1 MAEYFFPQIIQ
12 DDIKQFN
19 KMFEPNLLS
28 KTNLLNVVSKYV
40 FGNKGKQLR
49 PAMTFLSARLF
60 GEVTE
65 STYSAAYMVELLHNA
80 TLIHDDVVDDSET
93 RRNLL
98 SVKAKWK
105 NKVAVLAGDYYLAKG
120 LLYAIEKNEIKA
132 LEIMSQGVKR
142 MSEGELMQIE
152 HAKSLENSEEIYYE
166 IIKAKTAAL
175 FVVSMVTGAH
185 SSKKASEED
194 VRKIEKIA
202 ELLGLAFQIRDDVLD
217 FSRTSVLGKKSYND
231 LQEKKQTLPLLH
243 ALSQV
248 SFVER
253 EKILFKLE
261 HHNNKQEKLEEL
273 AEFVRVKGGIDYATT
288 KQQEFCNEAKNL
300 CESFQ
305 ESEARTSLCGLID
318 FIVLSEKY
326 V

>member
-1 MAEYFFPQIIQ
+1 MSNFSFPQIIQ
-12 DDIKQFN
+12 DDIQKFD

-28 KTNLLNVVSKYV
+28 KTNLLNVVTKYV
-40 FGNKGKQLR
+40 FGNKGKQIR
-49 PAMTFLSARLF
+49 PALTFLSARLF
-60 GEVTE
+60 GDVTD
-65 STYSAAYMVELLHNA
+65 STFSAAYMVELLHNA
-80 TLIHDDVVDDSET
+80 TLVHDDVVDDSET

-152 HAKSLENSEEIYYE
+152 HAKSLENSEQIYYE

-175 FVVSMVTGAH
+175 FIVSMVTGAY
-185 SSKKASEED
+185 SSKKASEADIE
-194 VRKIEKIA
+194 RIEKIA
-202 ELLGLAFQIRDDVLD
+202 ELFGLAFQIRDDVLD
-217 FSRTSVLGKKSYND
+217 YSRTSVLGKKSLND
-231 LQEKKQTLPLLH
+231 LQEKKQTLPLIY

-248 SFVER
+248 NFFER

-261 HHNNKQEKLEEL
+261 HHNNKQSKLEEL
-273 AEFVRVKGGIDYATT
+273 ADFVRIKGGIEYATT
-288 KQQEFCNEAKNL
+288 KQKEFC
-300 CESFQ
+300 
-305 ESEARTSLCGLID
+305 SEAIELCNTFSDTEARSALID
-318 FIVLSEKY
+318 LITFVSL
-326 V
+326 

>member
-1 MAEYFFPQIIQ
+1 MSNFSFPQIIQ
-12 DDIKQFN
+12 DDIQKFD

-28 KTNLLNVVSKYV
+28 KTNLLNVVTKYV
-40 FGNKGKQLR
+40 FGNKGKQIR
-49 PAMTFLSARLF
+49 PALTFLSARLF
-60 GEVTE
+60 GDVTE
-65 STYSAAYMVELLHNA
+65 STFSAAYMVELLHNA

-152 HAKSLENSEEIYYE
+152 HAKSLENSEQTYYE

-175 FVVSMVTGAH
+175 FVVSMVTGAY
-185 SSKKASEED
+185 SSKQTTENEIQ
-194 VRKIEKIA
+194 RIEKIA
-202 ELLGLAFQIRDDVLD
+202 ELFGLAFQIRDDVLD
-217 FSRTSVLGKKSYND
+217 FSRTSVLGKKTLND
-231 LQEKKQTLPLLH
+231 LQEKKQTLPLIY

-248 SFVER
+248 SFFER

-261 HHNNKQEKLEEL
+261 HHNNKQTKLEEL
-273 AEFVRVKGGIDYATT
+273 ADFVRLKGGLEYATT
-288 KQQEFCNEAKNL
+288 KQKEFCAEAIEL
-300 CESFQ
+300 CKTFQ
-305 ESEARTSLCGLID
+305 ESESRSALID
-318 FIVLSEKY
+318 LITFVSL
-326 V
+326 

>member
-1 MAEYFFPQIIQ
+1 MAEYSFPQIIK
-12 DDIKQFN
+12 DDIQKFD

-28 KTNLLNVVSKYV
+28 KTNLLNAVTKYV
-40 FGNKGKQLR
+40 FGNKGKQIR
-49 PAMTFLSARLF
+49 PALTFLSARLF
-60 GEVTE
+60 GNVTE
-65 STYSAAYMVELLHNA
+65 STFSAAYMVELLHNA

-105 NKVAVLAGDYYLAKG
+105 NKIAVLAGDYYLAKG

-152 HAKSLENSEEIYYE
+152 HAKTLENTENTYYE
-166 IIKAKTAAL
+166 IIKSKTAAL
-175 FVVSMVTGAH
+175 FIVAMVTGAY
-185 SSKKASEED
+185 SSKNASENDIKKVE
-194 VRKIEKIA
+194 RIA

-217 FSRTSVLGKKSYND
+217 YSRASVLGKKSYND
-231 LQEKKQTLPLLH
+231 LQEKKQTLPLLF

-261 HHNNKQEKLEEL
+261 HHGNKQTKLEEL
-273 AEFVRVKGGIDYATT
+273 ADFVRNKGGLDYATK
-288 KQQEFCNEAKNL
+288 KQQAFCAESIEL
-300 CESFQ
+300 CQSFADT
-305 ESEARTSLCGLID
+305 EARNALID
-318 FIVLSEKY
+318 LIKFIALKD
-326 V
+326 

>member
-1 MAEYFFPQIIQ
+1 MSNFSFPQIIQ
-12 DDIKQFN
+12 DDIQKFN

-28 KTNLLNVVSKYV
+28 KTNLLNVVTKYV
-40 FGNKGKQLR
+40 FGNKGKQIR
-49 PAMTFLSARLF
+49 PALTFLSARLF
-60 GEVTE
+60 GDVTE
-65 STYSAAYMVELLHNA
+65 STFSAAYMVELLHNA
-80 TLIHDDVVDDSET
+80 TLVHDDVVDDSET

-152 HAKSLENSEEIYYE
+152 HAKSLENSEQIYYE

-175 FVVSMVTGAH
+175 FVVSMVTGAY
-185 SSKKASEED
+185 SSKKSSETDIE
-194 VRKIEKIA
+194 RIEKIA
-202 ELLGLAFQIRDDVLD
+202 ELFGLAFQIRDDVLD
-217 FSRTSVLGKKSYND
+217 YSRTSVLGKKSLND
-231 LQEKKQTLPLLH
+231 LQEKKQTLPLIY

-248 SFVER
+248 NLFER

-261 HHNNKQEKLEEL
+261 HHNNKQSKLEEL
-273 AEFVRVKGGIDYATT
+273 ADFVRIKGGIEYATT
-288 KQQEFCNEAKNL
+288 KQKEFCSKAIEL
-300 CESFQ
+300 CNTFSD
-305 ESEARTSLCGLID
+305 SEARTALID
-318 FIVLSEKY
+318 LITFVSL
-326 V
+326 

>member
-1 MAEYFFPQIIQ
+1 MSNFSFPQIIQ
-12 DDIKQFN
+12 DDIQKFD

-28 KTNLLNVVSKYV
+28 KTNLLNVVTKYV
-40 FGNKGKQLR
+40 FGNKGKQIR
-49 PAMTFLSARLF
+49 PTLTFLSARLF
-60 GEVTE
+60 GDVTE
-65 STYSAAYMVELLHNA
+65 STFSAAYMVELLHNA

-152 HAKSLENSEEIYYE
+152 HVKSLENSEQTYYE

-175 FVVSMVTGAH
+175 FVVSMVTGAY
-185 SSKKASEED
+185 SSGKATEND
-194 VRKIEKIA
+194 IQRIEKIA
-202 ELLGLAFQIRDDVLD
+202 ELFGLAFQIRDDVLD
-217 FSRTSVLGKKSYND
+217 YSRTSVLGKKSLND
-231 LQEKKQTLPLLH
+231 LQEKKQTLPLIY

-248 SFVER
+248 SFLER
-253 EKILFKLE
+253 EKIVFKLE
-261 HHNNKQEKLEEL
+261 HHNNKQSKLEEL
-273 AEFVRVKGGIDYATT
+273 ADFVRLKGGIEYAIA
-288 KQQEFCNEAKNL
+288 KQKEFCSEAIEL
-300 CESFQ
+300 CKTFS
-305 ESEARTSLCGLID
+305 ESESRSALID
-318 FIVLSEKY
+318 LITFVSL
-326 V
+326 